1 MRSLRL
7 SKKSEYDHGRVLAQD
22 RVKPDINKEYIL
34 EVRLKALDL
43 EIHKIKLESVQ
54 GRLDIALKCLNILD
68 RITSD

>member
-1 MRSLRL
+1 M